1 MNIYESLKDV
11 LDESQLKSF
20 KDEVELAILESA
32 EIKSKE
38 LIQTAKDESDLAVE
52 AVTAKADEFVEMKL
66 ASETSLIEEKAEE
79 YIAMKISEATESLEA
94 DFDTKLEA
102 LEETVVSSL
111 DSFLENEIS
120 ERISDSLLDTIAEQ
134 QALLPLVNGI
144 KSLFEDKF
152 VALDTEGSSMV
163 KELQAENIKLAE
175 SVEQGLQDK
184 IELSQLAESAA
195 TKLLV
200 AEKCEALTVSESDR
214 VKTFFEGKD
223 FSEVSSKIEKYITI
237 VEGEKFI
244 PEGNGT
250 LLKEAASATPEFK
263 ETPAVHKQPE
273 DTMMGLAAKF
283 M

>member
-1 MNIYESLKDV
+1 MKIYESLKDV
-11 LDESQLKSF
+11 LDESQLQSF
-20 KDEVELAILESA
+20 KDEVEMAIQESA

-38 LIQTAKDESDLAVE
+38 LIQASKEEADLAVE
-52 AVTAKADEFVEMKL
+52 AVTAKADEFVEMKI
-66 ASETSLIEEKAEE
+66 ASETALIEEKAEE
-79 YIAMKISEATESLEA
+79 YVALKITEATAELET
-94 DFDTKLEA
+94 DFDNKLES

-111 DSFLENEIS
+111 DSFLENEIA

-163 KELQAENIKLAE
+163 KELQAENAKLSE
-175 SVEQGLQDK
+175 SVEQGLQEK

-200 AEKCEALTVSESDR
+200 AEKCESLTVSEADR

-223 FSEVSSKIEKYITI
+223 FSEVSTKIDKYVTI
-237 VEGEKFI
+237 VEGEKLT
-244 PEGNGT
+244 PESNAT
-250 LLKEAASATPEFK
+250 MMTEAASASPEFK

-273 DTMMGLAAKF
+273 DSVIGLAAKF

>member
-11 LDESQLKSF
+11 LDETQLQSF
-20 KDEVELAILESA
+20 KDEVEMAIQESA

-38 LIQTAKDESDLAVE
+38 LIQTAKYESDLAVE
-52 AVTAKADEFVEMKL
+52 NITAKADEFIEMKIS
-66 ASETSLIEEKAEE
+66 SETSLIEEKAEE
-79 YIAMKISEATESLEA
+79 YIAMKIAEETESIESE
-94 DFDTKLEA
+94 FDSKLA
-102 LEETVVSSL
+102 TLEETVVSSL

-163 KELQAENIKLAE
+163 KELQAENIKLSE
-175 SVEQGLQDK
+175 SVETALQEK

-195 TKLLV
+195 TKLLI
-200 AEKCEALTVSESDR
+200 AEKCESLTISESER
-214 VKTFFEGKD
+214 VKTFFDGKD
-223 FSEVSSKIEKYITI
+223 FSEVSNKIDKYVTI
-237 VEGEKFI
+237 VEDENLI
-244 PEGNGT
+244 PSSNTT
-250 LLKEAASATPEFK
+250 LLRETVSATPEFK
-263 ETPAVHKQPE
+263 ETPAVHKKPE
-273 DTMMGLAAKF
+273 DDMIGQAARF

>member
-1 MNIYESLKDV
+1 MKIYESLKDV
-11 LDESQLKSF
+11 LDESQLQSF
-20 KDEVELAILESA
+20 KDEVEMAIQESA

-38 LIQTAKDESDLAVE
+38 LIQASKEEADLAVE
-52 AVTAKADEFVEMKL
+52 AVTAKADEFVEMKI
-66 ASETSLIEEKAEE
+66 ASETALIEEKAEE
-79 YIAMKISEATESLEA
+79 YVALKITEATAELET
-94 DFDTKLEA
+94 DFDNKLES

-111 DSFLENEIS
+111 DSFLDNEIA

-163 KELQAENIKLAE
+163 KELQAENAKLSE
-175 SVEQGLQDK
+175 SVEQGLQEK

-200 AEKCEALTVSESDR
+200 AEKCESLTVSEADR

-223 FSEVSSKIEKYITI
+223 FSEVSTKIDKYVTI
-237 VEGEKFI
+237 VEGEKLT
-244 PEGNGT
+244 PESNAT
-250 LLKEAASATPEFK
+250 MMTEAASASPEFK

-273 DTMMGLAAKF
+273 DSVIGLAAKF